1 MSETARPPKVTV
13 MRAGP
18 QKTFV
23 SGYCVCLMVMQRM
36 IGPLMMGISVPFN
49 GSWWKRPL
57 CLKLSKTFKLHLD
70 KTLWPELWSKQ
81 DGLDASSCCSHTLLL
96 ISLHVCSRS
105 ISVFNRCVPADVVC
119 YAEFAQDLV
128 TFVSDN
134 NVFRRVIAGVVASKG
149 VILGL
154 CLLALGTTHFCLLP
168 VASASRLRTCVF
180 VCHCVYVFLTK
191 ILLVFMSRGKT
202 CAWERPCE
210 NYRVTG
216 NAWGIFCFC
225 LWKTPSLS
233 AQ

>member
-1 MSETARPPKVTV
+1 M
-13 MRAGP
+13 
-18 QKTFV
+18 
-23 SGYCVCLMVMQRM
+23 
-36 IGPLMMGISVPFN
+36 
-49 GSWWKRPL
+49 
-57 CLKLSKTFKLHLD
+57 D

-180 VCHCVYVFLTK
+180 VCNCVYVFLTK

-202 CAWERPCE
+202 CTWERPCE
-210 NYRVTG
+210 NYRVAG
-216 NAWGIFCFC
+216 NA
-225 LWKTPSLS
+225 
-233 AQ
+233 